1 VDVLTD
7 LFGPLVE
14 GSILLGSLDIWLLA
28 LVGVAYG
35 IFAGA
40 MPGIGTTL
48 AYGLV
53 LPFTFPMEP
62 VQAVA
67 FLLAISV
74 GSGFGN
80 SIPAILLSVPG
91 TPAAVLTAMD
101 GFKLH
106 KRGQSGLALGVSFF
120 AAVVGQLISIPFFI
134 FLVVPLS
141 GLAYIFLAPE
151 LFGLYLFGLVAIVS
165 LTGKNL
171 IKGLIAAAF
180 GLSIAMVGID
190 AMNGTERFVFI
201 PDLRNGFETAPT
213 VIGLLA
219 VSELFR
225 QARQS
230 FQWNTIIEGFSAVFP
245 TRGEIKRTVAP
256 ILSGTVLG
264 TLVGAIPGAGA
275 TPAAMIAYQ
284 NAQMMSKHPEEFGNG
299 SIEGIAANEAAQNAS
314 NSGELIPTLGLAI
327 PGSGSMVLLL
337 TTLQVQGLVPG
348 PLLTRQSPELL
359 YAAVAGMLAASIIL
373 VATGWWLSKTLL
385 KALTIDRS
393 LVIILA
399 LATVVVGVF
408 SLSYRVF
415 DVFTALFFGA
425 IGYFMLRYGYSVAAA
440 ALAVVLARGFER
452 SLRQG
457 LNLFDNSIIEFL
469 SRPITAIIV
478 LVAVV
483 FLAIGIRRTLRF
495 QREEARQRASAAAA
509 SKDAEPT
516 TT

>member
-1 VDVLTD
+1 VEFLQDLLT
-7 LFGPLVE
+7 PLVE
-14 GSILLGSLDIWLLA
+14 GTALLTRLDLWLLI
-28 LVGVAYG
+28 VIGISYG

-53 LPFTFPMEP
+53 LPFTFPMQS

-91 TPAAVLTAMD
+91 TPAAVLTALD

-106 KRGQSGLALGVSFF
+106 KRGQSGLALGISFLGS
-120 AAVVGQLISIPFFI
+120 VMGQLVSIPFFI
-134 FLVVPLS
+134 LLVVPLS
-141 GLAYIFLAPE
+141 GLAYVFLAPE
-151 LFGLYLFGLVAIVS
+151 LFGLYLFGMVAIVS

-171 IKGLIAAAF
+171 LKGLAAAAI
-180 GLSIAMVGID
+180 GLSFAMVGLD
-190 AMNGTERFVFI
+190 AMNGTERFVFHPI
-201 PDLRNGFETAPT
+201 MRNGFETAPT

-225 QARQS
+225 QARQA
-230 FQWNTIIEGFSAVFP
+230 FQWEAIIAEFSAKFP
-245 TRGEIKRTVAP
+245 SMKEIRRTIPAM
-256 ILSGTVLG
+256 LGGTVVG

-275 TPAAMIAYQ
+275 TPAAMISYQ
-284 NAQMMSKHPEEFGNG
+284 QAQAMSKHPEEFGNG

-337 TTLQVQGLVPG
+337 TALQVHGLLPG
-348 PLLTRQSPELL
+348 PQLTQQSPELL
-359 YAAVAGMLAASIIL
+359 YAAVAGMLGASIVL
-373 VATGWWLSKTLL
+373 VITGWWLSKQLL
-385 KALTIDRS
+385 KLMTINRS
-393 LVIILA
+393 LIIILA

-408 SLSYRVF
+408 ALNYRLF
-415 DVFTALFFGA
+415 DVLTCLGMGLV
-425 IGYFMLRYGYSVAAA
+425 GYFMLRYGYSVAAA

-457 LNLFDNSIIEFL
+457 LNLFDNNIIDFL
-469 SRPITAIIV
+469 SRPITAVIV
-478 LVAVV
+478 TFALL
-483 FLAIGIRRTLRF
+483 FLIAGIRRTLRY
-495 QREEARQRASAAAA
+495 QREEARHRAEAAAQA
-509 SKDAEPT
+509 QREPEAAA
-516 TT
+516 